1 MTSTTAPA
9 TETVAGRR
17 GLAAEGHALASLR
30 HRSFRTLLASNMCL
44 QVGSWVQTIGQ
55 GWLVVNDLG
64 GSAANLAVVAL
75 LRGASLVLI
84 SPVGGYLAGRFDRRN
99 QLLLYNA
106 IGAVVA
112 GALAVLVATGEIT
125 LWMVYLTA
133 VIAGAADALAGT
145 NRSMLV
151 YDTVG
156 KEDLTNAVA
165 LNALGGN
172 AMRVIG
178 PAIGGALI
186 GFLGTEG
193 TFQVQAACIIA
204 SLVLIARLPAFPPD
218 GTPQPGMF
226 RSIRGG
232 IAYVIRDRGML
243 LIVAMGLLPS
253 LLVYPYVTFLPV
265 FAKDVMHS
273 DQSAYGYLAAAV
285 GVGSLLG
292 GGIVAVRSTGP
303 KLGWTMMWSCLLYCV
318 SICAFTLAREVWVG
332 VAVLCVAGVFHSIYS
347 AMQASLMQL
356 RAATEFRSQVMS
368 LQTMMWGTTPFAG
381 LAMGRL
387 IDAWSAPP
395 VVFASVA
402 AAAALTLVV
411 ALSSR
416 EVRRL

>member
-1 MTSTTAPA
+1 
-9 TETVAGRR
+9 
-17 GLAAEGHALASLR
+17 
-30 HRSFRTLLASNMCL
+30 MCL

-55 GWLVVNDLG
+55 GWLVINDLG
-64 GSAANLAVVAL
+64 GSAANLATVAL

-84 SPVGGYLAGRFDRRN
+84 SPVGGYLAGCFDRRN
-99 QLLLYNA
+99 QLILYNA
-106 IGAVVA
+106 IGAAVA
-112 GALAVLVATGEIT
+112 GTLAVLVATGEVT

-133 VIAGAADALAGT
+133 VIAGIADALAGT
-145 NRSMLV
+145 SRSMLV

-156 KEDLTNAVA
+156 KDDLTNAVA

-186 GFLGTEG
+186 GLLGTEG

-204 SLVLIARLPAFPPD
+204 SLVLIARLPSFPPD
-218 GTPQPGMF
+218 GTAQPGMF
-226 RSIRGG
+226 RSIGSG
-232 IAYVIRDRGML
+232 IAYVARDRRML
-243 LIVAMGLLPS
+243 LIVGMGLLPS
-253 LLVYPYVTFLPV
+253 VLVYPYVTFLPV
-265 FAKDVMHS
+265 FARDVMGS

-292 GGIVAVRSTGP
+292 GGIVAVRASGS

-318 SICAFTLAREVWVG
+318 SICAFTLAREVWLG
-332 VAVLCVAGVFHSIYS
+332 VAILCVAGVFRSVYS

-368 LQTMMWGTTPFAG
+368 LQSMMWGTTPFAG
-381 LAMGRL
+381 LAIGRM
-387 IDAWSAPP
+387 IDAWGAPH
-395 VVFASVA
+395 VIFTSVA
-402 AAAALTLVV
+402 AAAALTVLI